1 MDGRDPAPVS
11 RDAVAGAL
19 VHYYPLAGR
28 LRELEGRAPGVLFVE
43 ADADVRL
50 EHIGDAVHPPLPC
63 LDELL
68 FDVPGSSAIVNS
80 PLLLFQVTRLAYGG
94 FVVAVRLN
102 HVMADAQGLL
112 QFLEAVAELARGV
125 AVPAVQPV
133 WERHLLMARD
143 PPRPSF
149 PHPEYNEVPVPP
161 DTNPGAAVPVDANAM
176 ARCSFFFGARE
187 ITAIKALLPPH
198 LRNRSTTF
206 EILLGFLWKL
216 LTMALAPDDD
226 EEVHVGFV
234 ASARGGKSGGL
245 HIPNGYYGNS
255 FALPVAIHGRRAPR
269 EPGGPRRGAGPEGQ
283 GGSGRGS
290 VADHMALRGR
300 PNLAAARVY
309 HVRPDQVGF
318 GDLDYGWGRP
328 VYGGAASVGPIPG
341 CSSFLVRGRNADG
354 EDGVVVPM
362 WLPGPAMDRFKEE
375 MGKLLRPP
383 AGVPVPRQGLKR
395 LICCERK
402 TLFGG

>member
-1 MDGRDPAPVS
+1 MVNHGRPGPRAGHPGRRRRGARALLPA
-11 RDAVAGAL
+11 RRAAQGARG
-19 VHYYPLAGR
+19 PCTG
-28 LRELEGRAPGVLFVE
+28 EGVLLVE

-50 EHIGDAVHPPLPC
+50 EHIGNAVHPPLPC

-80 PLLLFQVTRLAYGG
+80 PLLL

-125 AVPAVQPV
+125 AVPAMQPV

-216 LTMALAPDDD
+216 LTMALAPDDE

-283 GGSGRGS
+283 GGSGRG
-290 VADHMALRGR
+290 VHPVRGR
-300 PNLAAARVY
+300 PHGAARAAQPRGGARVRG
-309 HVRPDQVGF
+309 VRPDQGRVRRPRLRVGQARVRRR
-318 GDLDYGWGRP
+318 GERRTHPRVLQLPR
-328 VYGGAASVGPIPG
+328 ARQERRQ
-341 CSSFLVRGRNADG
+341 RGRRRRAD
-354 EDGVVVPM
+354 VAA
-362 WLPGPAMDRFKEE
+362 GPRH
-375 MGKLLRPP
+375 GQ
-383 AGVPVPRQGLKR
+383 V
-395 LICCERK
+395 
-402 TLFGG
+402 